1 MAVEDSAQEQLVEA
15 AQASYERCRHSEAF
29 LADFYEAF
37 LGSDPAIRP
46 LFAHTDFD
54 RQRRLLQHAMGL
66 LFSFARRP
74 NPNLLERIA
83 TRHGPAEMDIPA
95 HYYPRFMDA
104 LLLAVQKHDPEAT
117 PTVAEAWRAALAPGI
132 RYMERYGR

>member
-1 MAVEDSAQEQLVEA
+1 MAAESPAQEQLDA
-15 AQASYERCRHSEAF
+15 AQASYERCRLSETF

-37 LGSDPAIRP
+37 LGSDPAIPP

-54 RQRRLLQHAMGL
+54 RQRRLLQHALGL

-83 TRHGPAEMDIPA
+83 TRHGPAEMNIPA
-95 HYYPRFMDA
+95 DHYPRFLDA

-117 PTVAEAWRAALAPGI
+117 PAVAEAWRAALAPGI
-132 RYMERYGR
+132 RYMARFGR